1 MSAAPS
7 PAPSSSAWRRTRR
20 EAPALALVFLA
31 GVLVWAMQTGR
42 TTVEAWWLPT
52 VYDGDAHEVLAR
64 IQAVSEGDLLPFTRQ
79 IVERLGAPFMAD
91 WSAYPN
97 PENLPLHVLGLVA
110 RLTDVFFASNVGLA
124 LAFGLAAASFHW
136 VVRVWLGARTEWA
149 AVTALLFAFNHAV
162 FARGL
167 AHFAFTLTWVVPL
180 GLLACWLVARST
192 RLGWRSLGAWTCLG
206 AGVLLGSHNTYYLF
220 FWVPLVGW
228 ALVAQWLGP
237 RRPAN
242 LAIGVATLGVAALTF
257 AAANLDYW
265 LYAAGGDARPLLERN
280 YGGTERYA
288 LKPVELIVP
297 PDSHRVATLAGLGAR
312 YQRWSE
318 WRGEPFAPYLGL
330 AGFVGLVWLV
340 AITLPRLI
348 RGGRIPGQALTL
360 GWLVTF
366 TTVGGLINIVALFTG
381 LFVFRASNRIGAFV
395 AALLLAFLAV
405 RLSRLSASWRPAWR
419 AAAAATLAVV
429 GLLDQLPARSDR
441 LALDQGIAANVDS
454 DRVFG
459 RALEAALPPGAMV
472 FQLPVL
478 PFPEPV
484 PIERL
489 SDYEHFRPYLVTRD
503 LRFSYGVAKFRPRA
517 RWQVELENQ
526 PPREIVRRLERAG
539 FAALYLNRK
548 GFADGGEAL
557 LDALEDAGY
566 PRRLSSPRGNQ
577 IVVFLNPAEQP
588 TPPFGR
594 ALTVGRGWQNRP
606 WQGARWAAA
615 EAGFLYYNP
624 LPSPLPVRLTIRLRS
639 PADQTVTLRAGET
652 RVATARLGA
661 GDGELEARDVV
672 LQPGINTFHLDP
684 GITAGRFGGGP
695 LRAIGLLGSSVD
707 RGPRGNPEEIRTGA
721 GASRPPPPRQGRE

>member
-1 MSAAPS
+1 MPRAPITAPS
-7 PAPSSSAWRRTRR
+7 PSAWRRTRR

-31 GVLVWAMQTGR
+31 GLLVWTVQTGR

-64 IQAVSEGDLLPFTRQ
+64 IRAVSEGDLLPFTRQ

-97 PENLPLHVLGLVA
+97 PENLPLHVIGLVA

-149 AVTALLFAFNHAV
+149 AATALLFAFNHAV
-162 FARGL
+162 FSRGL

-180 GLLACWLVARST
+180 GLLACWLVAGST
-192 RLGWRSLGAWTCLG
+192 RLGWRSLGGWTCLG
-206 AGVLLGSHNTYYLF
+206 AGALLGSHNTYYLF

-242 LAIGVATLGVAALTF
+242 LAFGIAALGVAALTF
-257 AAANLDYW
+257 VAANLDYW

-288 LKPVELIVP
+288 LKPMELLVP
-297 PDSHRVATLAGLGAR
+297 PAEHRSDTLAALGER
-312 YQRWSE
+312 YLRWSE
-318 WRGEPFAPYLGL
+318 WRGEPFAPYLGIVGL
-330 AGFVGLVWLV
+330 AGLAWL
-340 AITLPRLI
+340 AAAALPRLL
-348 RGGRIPGQALTL
+348 RGGRMPGQALSL
-360 GWLVTF
+360 GWLLAF
-366 TTVGGLINIVALFTG
+366 ASLGGVINMVALVTG
-381 LFVFRASNRIGAFV
+381 LFVFRATNRIGVFV
-395 AALLLAFLAV
+395 AAIVLAFLAV
-405 RLSRLSASWRPAWR
+405 RLSRLSAPWRPAWR
-419 AAAAATLAVV
+419 RVAAAALVAL
-429 GLLDQLPARSDR
+429 GLLDQLPADRRDGAQDTEIATAVASDR
-441 LALDQGIAANVDS
+441 AFASQ
-454 DRVFG
+454 
-459 RALEAALPPGAMV
+459 LEAALPPGAMV

-489 SDYEHFRPYLVTRD
+489 SDYEHFRPYLVTKE

-539 FAALYLNRK
+539 FAALYVNRK

-557 LDALEDAGY
+557 LGALEEAGY
-566 PRRLSSPRGNQ
+566 RRRLTSPLGHQ
-577 IVVFLNPAEQP
+577 VAVLLEPDAQP
-588 TPPFGR
+588 SPPFGR
-594 ALTVGRGWQNRP
+594 ALTVGRGWHNRP
-606 WQGARWAAA
+606 WQGARWSA
-615 EAGFLYYNP
+615 EQAGFLYYNP
-624 LPSPLPVRLTIRLRS
+624 LSSPLSVRLTIRLRS
-639 PADQTVTLRAGET
+639 PGEQTVTLRAGGRT
-652 RVATARLGA
+652 LATALLGA
-661 GDGELEARDVV
+661 GDGELVARNVV
-672 LQPGINTFHLDP
+672 LHPGINSFHLDP
-684 GITAGRFGGGP
+684 GIRADRFGSGP

-707 RGPRGNPEEIRTGA
+707 RGPRGNREIRA
-721 GASRPPPPRQGRE
+721 GDDANPPPQPLPGRE